1 MLRKVKPA
9 KSLRGELQLPPDK
22 SISQRAAIFALL
34 HEGESR
40 IKNFSKAGDPLST
53 LSCVEQLGAKVKRR
67 GDELRITGTGRH
79 GLQPEVNDLEC
90 GNSGTCMRLLS
101 GVIAGAGLSIKLT
114 GDPSLSS
121 RNMRRIIRPLEL
133 MGARILSRDED
144 YAPLYITR
152 LGDFKAIEYE
162 LPVASA
168 QVKSCVLLAG
178 LFGEEET
185 TVIESVQSRDHT
197 ERLLKLEITEKEG
210 KRYIR
215 SSLKNEIPEQTYT
228 IPADFSSAA
237 FWLVAGSILT
247 DSEIV
252 LKSVGLN
259 PTRTAL
265 LDLLSEM
272 NADIRIENEKGV
284 DLEPYGDLIVQSA
297 KLKSIKV
304 DENRVPNCIDEIPI
318 LSVAMAFAE
327 GTSEISGAGELRH
340 KETDRLKAIAHLLE
354 QIGAD
359 FEEKE
364 DGFVI
369 HGNPELQFEQARFD
383 SFHDH
388 RIAMAA
394 AVLSLKG
401 QKMSSIRHADAA
413 AISYP
418 SFWNHLDSLTN

>member
-9 KSLRGELQLPPDK
+9 SSLRGELLLPPDK
-22 SISQRAAIFALL
+22 SISQRAAIFSLL

-40 IKNFSKAGDPLST
+40 IKNYSMAGDPLST
-53 LSCVEQLGAKVKRR
+53 LACVEQLGARVKRR
-67 GDELRITGTGRH
+67 GDELRITGTGRNN
-79 GLQPEVNDLEC
+79 LKPEVNDLEC

-121 RNMRRIIRPLEL
+121 RSMRRIITPLEM
-133 MGARILSRDED
+133 MGARILARDED

-152 LGDFKAIEYE
+152 LGDFKAIDYE

-197 ERLLKLEITEKEG
+197 ERLLKLESEVVDG
-210 KRYIR
+210 RRHIR
-215 SSLKNEIPEQTYT
+215 SSLKNVIPEQSYS

-237 FWLVAGSILT
+237 FWLVAGSIVS

-252 LKSVGLN
+252 LKDVGLN

-265 LDLLSEM
+265 LDLLKQM
-272 NADIRIENEKGV
+272 NADIQIENIRGRE
-284 DLEPYGDLIVQSA
+284 LEPYGDLMVRWAS
-297 KLKSIKV
+297 LKSIKV
-304 DENRVPNCIDEIPI
+304 DEQQVPNCIDEIPI

-327 GTSEISGAGELRH
+327 GTSEIRGASELRH
-340 KETDRLKAIAHLLE
+340 KETDRLSAIAHLLKE
-354 QIGAD
+354 IGAE

-364 DGFVI
+364 DGFI
-369 HGNPELQFEQARFD
+369 IQGNPDLSFTQGRFD

-401 QKMSSIRHADAA
+401 QKESSIRHADAA